1 MPQLVGKDIG
11 PIGFGLMGKW
21 SLISYCKQRSL
32 TSSGLTWRP
41 TPASEEQAFAALR
54 ASLKAGANFWNAG
67 EFYGTPEYNS
77 LHLLNRYFTKYPEDA
92 DKVVL
97 SIKGALKDFHPDGSP
112 EGIKRSVEN
121 CLKLL
126 DGKKSIDIFEPARGP
141 YFTYSPYPAFNTYP
155 MA

>member
-1 MPQLVGKDIG
+1 M
-11 PIGFGLMGKW
+11 
-21 SLISYCKQRSL
+21 SYCERRSL

-41 TPASEEQAFAALR
+41 TPASEGQAFAALR

-77 LHLLNRYFTKYPEDA
+77 LHLLNSYFTKYPEDA
-92 DKVVL
+92 NKVVL

-126 DGKKSIDIFEPARGP
+126 GGKKSIDIFEPARGP
-141 YFTYSPYPAFNTYP
+141 YFTYSRSAFNTYP
-155 MA
+155 MAVGGCFRGDASSTSYQY